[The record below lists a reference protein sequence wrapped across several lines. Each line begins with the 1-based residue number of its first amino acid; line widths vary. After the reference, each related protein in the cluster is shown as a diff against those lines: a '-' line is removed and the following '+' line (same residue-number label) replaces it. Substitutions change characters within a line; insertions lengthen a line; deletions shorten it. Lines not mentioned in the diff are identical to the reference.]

1 MTEQARPDASTP
13 PVTPSRPA
21 LRWSAWR
28 VVWWFGFVSLAAD
41 MVYEGARSMYGPLL
55 ASLGAGA
62 VVVGFVT
69 GAGEAMAL
77 VLRLVFG
84 PLADRTGR
92 YWALTIV
99 GYGLTAVCV
108 PLLAVT
114 PFVGGAGLALAS
126 VLILLE
132 RAGKAVR
139 SPSKSALLAHVA
151 TAVGRGRGFGVHKA
165 LDQVGAFAGP
175 LLVATVVAAAGT
187 IWPGMLVLAIPG
199 VVAMVLLAIIRARVP
214 DPAAYDPQP
223 TDARTSEASVPDA
236 SATHVSALD
245 AAATDA
251 PATDD
256 PAADAPAAGA
266 VPTAEPVVA
275 ESGPA
280 RRGVVAGVRGW
291 FADAVG
297 AGLPRSF
304 FRYALAAGLTTAGLV
319 TFGLI
324 GYHLTVGG
332 LVPVATVPIVYAGA
346 MGVEALAALVVGVA
360 YDRFGGAVLFAVPV
374 LVALVPPLALTGS
387 LPLVLVGVAVWGL
400 AYGVQDSTV
409 KALVA
414 EVVEAPRRATAYGVF
429 AGVQGAFA
437 VVGGLVSGWLYDRS
451 LPWLVAVVAVS
462 QLVALA
468 LLVRT
473 VRGVRIHHPGS

>member
-1 MTEQARPDASTP
+1 MSEPRPTETGTSAATT
-13 PVTPSRPA
+13 VGG
-21 LRWSAWR
+21 RWSAWR

-55 ASLGAGA
+55 ASLGASA
-62 VVVGFVT
+62 VVVGLVT

-92 YWALTIV
+92 YWGLTII

-114 PFVGGAGLALAS
+114 PFVGGAGLVLAA

-151 TAVGRGRGFGVHKA
+151 SAVGRGRGFGVHKA

-175 LLVATVVAAAGT
+175 LLVAAVIGAAGA
-187 IWPGMLVLAIPG
+187 IWPGMAVLAVPG
-199 VVAMVLLAIIRARVP
+199 VAAMLLLAVIRSRVP
-214 DPAAYDPQP
+214 DPSVYDEDHP
-223 TDARTSEASVPDA
+223 
-236 SATHVSALD
+236 ATPAGPVSAES
-245 AAATDA
+245 T
-251 PATDD
+251 
-256 PAADAPAAGA
+256 AGQ
-266 VPTAEPVVA
+266 PVQA
-275 ESGPA
+275 GP
-280 RRGVVAGVRGW
+280 GGIRGW
-291 FADAVG
+291 FRDAVG
-297 AGLPRSF
+297 AGLPREF
-304 FRYALAAGLTTAGLV
+304 FGYALAAGLTTGGLV
-319 TFGLI
+319 TFGII
-324 GYHLTVGG
+324 GYHLTVTG
-332 LVPVATVPIVYAGA
+332 LVAVAAVPLVYAGA
-346 MGVEALAALVVGVA
+346 MAVEALAALGVGLV
-360 YDRFGGAVLFAVPV
+360 YDRRGGAVLYLVPV
-374 LVALVPPLALTGS
+374 LVALVPPLALTGR
-387 LPLVLVGVAVWGL
+387 LWVALLGVAVWAL

-414 EVVEAPRRATAYGVF
+414 EVVAAPRRATAYGVF

-437 VVGGLVSGWLYDRS
+437 IVGGLFAGWLYDRS
-451 LPWLVAVVAVS
+451 LTALVVVVAVS
-462 QLVALA
+462 QLVALV

-473 VRGVRIHHPGS
+473 VRDLRSRPATTA